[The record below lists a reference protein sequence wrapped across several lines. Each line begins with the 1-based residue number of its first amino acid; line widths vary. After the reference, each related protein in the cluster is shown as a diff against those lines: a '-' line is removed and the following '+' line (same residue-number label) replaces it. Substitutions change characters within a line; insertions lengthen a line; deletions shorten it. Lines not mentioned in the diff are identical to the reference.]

1 MVLAKKI
8 LSWFKPMPVTVPET
22 PHKPDIIDNISKWYV
37 KGLIEGCFYQDYQ
50 SIGKGTTDELKAA
63 FDHLIAQYH
72 DQVKNEYVKQYVKL
86 SGQIKSIETQWEI
99 VNIIADIVKEHYSES
114 AAKAL
119 KQLYPTYEFSRKTI
133 MDDLGKVGKG
143 EIANQIKHE
152 RLCKD
157 LAKLSETQEKSNNY
171 TPEQRHAH
179 FLNRLAE
186 INKHEGVKYD
196 VHTTTVLELAVLEN
210 RLTDYI
216 EHLEAQKDKHG
227 RAD

>member
-8 LSWFKPMPVTVPET
+8 LSWFKPMPVPI
-22 PHKPDIIDNISKWYV
+22 PDSPNKPDIIDNISKWYV
-37 KGLIEGCFYQDYQ
+37 KGLIEGCFYQDYS
-50 SIGKGTTDELKAA
+50 SIGKGTTEELKAA

-72 DQVKNEYVKQYVKL
+72 DQVRNEYVKQYVKL
-86 SGQIKSIETQWEI
+86 SGQIKAIETQWEI
-99 VNIIADIVKEHYSES
+99 INIIADIVKEHYSES
-114 AAKAL
+114 AAKTL
-119 KQLYPTYEFSRKTI
+119 RTLYPNYEFSRKSI
-133 MDDLGKVGKG
+133 LEDLAKVGTG
-143 EIANQIKHE
+143 EISNQIKHE
-152 RLCKD
+152 RLCKE

-216 EHLEAQKDKHG
+216 EHLEAQKEKHG